1 MAKSSP
7 ETRQELGHAV
17 KNQGKFVERAVDIL
31 MRLRGV
37 SSGLE
42 SEMGVERVGRGC
54 LAEAAVCLCYDD
66 VADIGHTSS
75 LLTITTINGLAV

>member
-7 ETRQELGHAV
+7 ETRQELGHPV
-17 KNQGKFVERAVDIL
+17 KNQEKFVEQAIDIQ

-37 SSGLE
+37 SGSLE
-42 SEMGVERVGRGC
+42 RKIDVERVGRGC